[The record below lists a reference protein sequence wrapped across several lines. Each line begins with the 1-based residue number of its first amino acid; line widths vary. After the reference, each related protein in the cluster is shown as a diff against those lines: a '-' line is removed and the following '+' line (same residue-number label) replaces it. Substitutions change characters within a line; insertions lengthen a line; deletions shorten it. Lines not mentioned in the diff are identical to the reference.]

1 MTAVLPRTLALGGGS
16 IKQLGNV
23 LRQHGITK
31 PLVVTD
37 KPLVALGVVDRVVR
51 ELGASCEVYDDTVPD
66 PTSDTC
72 DALAARLAFGDFD
85 GVVAVGGGSP
95 MDTAKAACVL
105 RDLGGRMRDYKAPA
119 LTDTTLSLPLIAV
132 PTTAGTGSEATRFT
146 IVVDSDSGEKML
158 CAGSAFVPAG
168 AVVDYEL
175 TMGAPRALTADT
187 GVDAL
192 CHAMEAYVSRKANPL
207 ADGFALDALRTIG
220 ASLRGACDDDAAG
233 REGMM
238 RASFYAGVAF
248 SSSSVTLVHG
258 MSRPL
263 GARFHVAHG
272 RSNAVLVPL
281 VTAFS
286 QRGDEARYADVAAA
300 LGFPDADLPLH
311 LARLNADLGVPPLAD
326 CLPPGVTRADFLAAA
341 PTMARE
347 ALASGS
353 PGNNPVVPSLEDV
366 ELLYEQIYD
375 AGCEAGALYAEV

>member
-1 MTAVLPRTLALGGGS
+1 MLPRTLALGGGS
-16 IKQLGNV
+16 IKQLGNM

-175 TMGAPRALTADT
+175 TMGAPRALTAAT

-192 CHAMEAYVSRKANPL
+192 CHAMEADVSRTANPL
-207 ADGFALDALRTIG
+207 ADGFALDALRAIG

-263 GARFHVAHG
+263 GAHFHIAHG
-272 RSNAVLVPL
+272 RSNAVIAPH

-286 QRGDEARYADVAAA
+286 YAGEAKRYDAVRDAM
-300 LGFPDADLPLH
+300 GFSGDLPTA
-311 LARLNADLGVPPLAD
+311 LARLNADLNIPTLYDTLCDLGYDERQFHDAI
-326 CLPPGVTRADFLAAA
+326 
-341 PTMARE
+341 PTMASE

-353 PGNNPVVPSLEDV
+353 PSYNPVQADQG
-366 ELLYEQIYD
+366 QI
-375 AGCEAGALYAEV
+375 ETLYAEMYAEGKEAAKAKAAA

>member
-23 LRQHGITK
+23 LRQHGVTK

-119 LTDTTLSLPLIAV
+119 LTDRTLSLPLIAV

-146 IVVDSDSGEKML
+146 IVVDSASGEKML
-158 CAGSAFVPAG
+158 CAGAAFVPAG

-220 ASLRGACDDDAAG
+220 ASLRGACDDDPAG

-238 RASFYAGVAF
+238 RASLYAGVAF

-258 MSRPL
+258 MSRPGQDKGDSTSLQRECSAHARSRKSIHASRPFREMIARPKISRNEWKTAEL
-263 GARFHVAHG
+263 GAFEVGNFALLSCPGRG
-272 RSNAVLVPL
+272 RSARASTSP
-281 VTAFS
+281 TA
-286 QRGDEARYADVAAA
+286 G
-300 LGFPDADLPLH
+300 
-311 LARLNADLGVPPLAD
+311 
-326 CLPPGVTRADFLAAA
+326 
-341 PTMARE
+341 PTPC
-347 ALASGS
+347 SC
-353 PGNNPVVPSLEDV
+353 PS
-366 ELLYEQIYD
+366 
-375 AGCEAGALYAEV
+375 